1 MARIIIADDD
11 ELVID
16 VARAA
21 LEARGHVVGALS
33 DGVRVR
39 EVVQRKQPDLVILD
53 CSMPHVSG
61 IEALRQMRNTAAGYK
76 MPVLVLTARCSSV
89 DEEIAVRAG
98 ADEYLRKPVDPDR
111 LVASVEMLLEGRKP
125 RVTAGGRVD
134 PHHY

>member
-33 DGVRVR
+33 DGARVC

-61 IEALRQMRNTAAGYK
+61 IEALRQVRNTGAGCQT
-76 MPVLVLTARCSSV
+76 PVLILTARCSSV
-89 DEEIAVRAG
+89 DEEIALRAG
-98 ADEYLRKPVDPDR
+98 ADEYLHKPFHPDE
-111 LVASVEMLLEGRKP
+111 LVASVELLLGGRKH
-125 RVTAGGRVD
+125 RAAAGAA
-134 PHHY
+134 